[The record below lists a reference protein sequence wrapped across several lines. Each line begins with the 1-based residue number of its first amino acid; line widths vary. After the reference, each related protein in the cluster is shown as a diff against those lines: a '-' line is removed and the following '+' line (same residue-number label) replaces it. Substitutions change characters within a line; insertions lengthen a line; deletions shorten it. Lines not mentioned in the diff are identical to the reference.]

1 MALPNFSPVQEQ
13 GIFCS
18 RLQSKKNVLVFDVCN
33 PRVLLRL
40 AISGHRHQQK
50 MLMGQ
55 TKQSFVDQVTRIVRM
70 QKLKDVVVADFAGM
84 RTSQE
89 NPPCLIHAPD
99 TRTTIPA
106 STLLCIISPCEAACT
121 RPTVNGS
128 TPGKTIFNF
137 FQCTRSA
144 LEYVLSHG
152 TPWLVVQLE
161 IDIHGRTSRVW
172 IGRTP
177 ITTRSGDRS
186 SVGQS
191 SRRREQK

>member
-1 MALPNFSPVQEQ
+1 
-13 GIFCS
+13 
-18 RLQSKKNVLVFDVCN
+18 
-33 PRVLLRL
+33 
-40 AISGHRHQQK
+40 
-50 MLMGQ
+50 
-55 TKQSFVDQVTRIVRM
+55 M

-84 RTSQE
+84 QTSQE
-89 NPPCLIHAPD
+89 NPPCLIRAPD

-106 STLLCIISPCEAACT
+106 STLLCIISLHEAACT
-121 RPTVNGS
+121 RLTVNGS

-161 IDIHGRTSRVW
+161 INIHGQLSRVW

-177 ITTRSGDRS
+177 IATHLGD
-186 SVGQS
+186 
-191 SRRREQK
+191 